1 MARDSGFEIKEAVRA
16 RYSEVAEG
24 VVACCESGCCAQWSP
39 LYTIEEIGGLPAEA
53 VSASAGCGNP
63 TVLASIRPGETVVD
77 FGSGG
82 GIDCFLA
89 ARAVGPEGKVIGVD
103 MTPEMVA
110 LARNNARKLGLTNV
124 EFHVAEIEHTPVA
137 DVSVDAIISNCVI
150 CLAPDKDAVFREAF
164 RILRPGGQLFVSDM
178 VLSEELPEPTAN
190 DLSNWVSCVSG
201 AELKKTYMDRLHRA
215 GFLDLEIT
223 SDIPFGGDIQ
233 MPDGSEGLIDEW
245 RSVVRSMNIKAAKPR

>member
-1 MARDSGFEIKEAVRA
+1 MARANELEIKKAVRA
-16 RYSEVAEG
+16 RYSQVAQGG
-24 VVACCESGCCAQWSP
+24 VTCCEPGSGSQGSP
-39 LYTIEEIGGLPAEA
+39 LYTIKEIEGLPVEA
-53 VSASAGCGNP
+53 VSASAGCGSP
-63 TVLASIRPGETVVD
+63 TALASIRLGETVVD

-137 DVSVDAIISNCVI
+137 DASVDAIISNCVI

-233 MPDGSEGLIDEW
+233 MPDGSEGLPNDW
-245 RSVVRSMNIKAAKPR
+245 RSVVRSMNVRAAKPG